1 MCIVE
6 KKSKHSK
13 DEIGIIINFISFLRT
28 HNYYFQNLKQILS
41 LEVQY
46 YGYIKNIIP
55 RRGKQNVK
63 SSCTIKT
70 NSISV
75 ALCHI

>member
-6 KKSKHSK
+6 KKSQHSK
-13 DEIGIIINFISFLRT
+13 DEIGIIIYLISFLRT

-70 NSISV
+70 NRISV